1 MSQYQLPAQH
11 NRRSGDEDPAR
22 GPHGC
27 CFYALLSGWCILL
40 LSVSVMG
47 GLAVLAWVALAR
59 CPLQDAGSWAESG
72 GWRDEGRP
80 GWRQEGGRQRGR
92 EGARLII
99 CRALGPRGHVASGF
113 CGDMSLCRL
122 STWPASC
129 DRRFPSLCQEKGPP
143 SPLVPPDNPAGA
155 SAASV
160 RQRLSPP
167 WWGGQWSAARWT
179 GVQVLALPRTG
190 RPWSALRPPCAC
202 ALSFVTPSSSGSA
215 QT

>member
-92 EGARLII
+92 EATWPVAFVEI
-99 CRALGPRGHVASGF
+99 CRFADSALG
-113 CGDMSLCRL
+113 RL
-122 STWPASC
+122 PVTAVSPASARKKAHRAPWC
-129 DRRFPSLCQEKGPP
+129 RPITQQGPLRPLSGSGSLLRGGEGSGPQP
-143 SPLVPPDNPAGA
+143 GGLGFKSWLYHALDDLGVPFDLPAPARSPL
-155 SAASV
+155 
-160 RQRLSPP
+160 
-167 WWGGQWSAARWT
+167 
-179 GVQVLALPRTG
+179 
-190 RPWSALRPPCAC
+190 
-202 ALSFVTPSSSGSA
+202 
-215 QT
+215 